1 MIELRKLTTED
12 YDDIVDISKS
22 IWEGSDYLP
31 KLFHKWVNDEGCFL
45 GAVDTE
51 KNKVIGVGKFSILH
65 DNTGWLEGLRTHV
78 DYRGKKI
85 ARLISEK
92 LIKISK
98 LYLQEGKINKI
109 GFATY
114 IDSVESITLMQK
126 LGFKLEEKLYLINK
140 EYDNLDPKLSL
151 YDFKVEPWKLTY
163 EDFLNLDYIKKRNGL
178 LDLAFVFQKPTL
190 ELYNELVQ
198 NEGFVIINGYKG
210 IIKLKSEAYF
220 AVEGDDFDGIN
231 TFMNYCLLKYK
242 NTGLSA
248 PLTTFTEQDKT
259 LILKLKQSGFIS
271 WSNWQQDYLYFLYK

>member
-1 MIELRKLTTED
+1 MIELRRITPED

-31 KLFHKWVNDEGCFL
+31 KLFHKWVNDEGYFL

-78 DYRGKKI
+78 DYRGRKI
-85 ARLISEK
+85 ARLLSEK
-92 LIKISK
+92 LIEISK
-98 LYLQEGKINKI
+98 HYLQEGKINKI

-114 IDSVESITLMQK
+114 IDSIESITLMQK
-126 LGFKLEEKLYLINK
+126 LGFKLEKKLYLINK
-140 EYDNLDPKLSL
+140 EYDNLDSKLSL

-163 EDFLNLDYIKKRNGL
+163 EEFINLDYIEKRDGL

-190 ELYNELVQ
+190 ELYNELIE
-198 NEGFVIINGYKG
+198 NGGFVIINGYKG
-210 IIKLKSEAYF
+210 IIKLKNEPYF
-220 AVEGDDFDGIN
+220 AVEGDSFDGIN

-242 NTGLSA
+242 NKDLSA
-248 PLTTFTEQDKT
+248 PFTTLTEQDKT
-259 LILKLKQSGFIS
+259 IITKLKQSGFIS
-271 WSNWQQDYLYFLYK
+271 WSGWQLDYLYFLYK